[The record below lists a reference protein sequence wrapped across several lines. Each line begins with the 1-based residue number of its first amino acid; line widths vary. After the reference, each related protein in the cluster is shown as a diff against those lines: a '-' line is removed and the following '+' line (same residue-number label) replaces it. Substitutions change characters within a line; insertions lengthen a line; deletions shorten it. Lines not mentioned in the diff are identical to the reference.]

1 MVYFSPLSLQS
12 LLIAIVRFRAW
23 QGTNV
28 AQENDA
34 ANGSPVARGNV
45 VAEERGV
52 DQCGDDWFG
61 DTTIN
66 RG

>member
-1 MVYFSPLSLQS
+1 MRLDFMLYFSPLSLQS

-34 ANGSPVARGNV
+34 ANVRLSLGRK
-45 VAEERGV
+45 
-52 DQCGDDWFG
+52 CGG
-61 DTTIN
+61 GGGEIN
-66 RG
+66 R